1 MKILLLRLSSM
12 GDVLHTLPA
21 VTDLQQ
27 ARPDL
32 HLHWLV
38 EPAFAPIALLHPGV
52 ARVIPFSLRNRKKQW
67 RGLVAALRDLRR
79 TLREEHYEHILDA
92 QGLYKSALL
101 GRLGG
106 APLWGLDAA
115 SAREPGA
122 TRLYHRCFPVSW
134 GQSAISRNRQLFAQA
149 LDYPLPETPPDYGLQ
164 VAAARLRK
172 DTLAQ
177 PWKELVQQPF
187 VLGFHGT
194 SWENKEWQEDYWRA
208 LAAPL
213 RQAGWRLL
221 LPAGSAREAARAQ
234 RIAEQ
239 ADNVVVLP
247 PATLLELAALIVRA
261 DAYVGMDTGL
271 SYLAGALG
279 LAGVTLYG
287 PTARDRF
294 SVAED
299 HQASLQSLEPCAPCG
314 KSRCPLPEAKYG
326 LILCQQALRAEQVWA
341 ALSPLLERR
350 S

>member
-1 MKILLLRLSSM
+1 MKFLLLRLSSM

-32 HLHWLV
+32 RLHWLV
-38 EPAFAPIALLHPGV
+38 EPAFVPIALLHPAV
-52 ARVIPFSLRNRKKQW
+52 ARVIPFSLRNYKKRW
-67 RGLVAALRDLRR
+67 RGLAVALRDLRR
-79 TLREEHYEHILDA
+79 DLRAEGYDQILDA

-106 APLWGLDAA
+106 VPLWGLDAA

-122 TRLYHRCFPVSW
+122 ARLYHRRFPVAW
-134 GQSAISRNRQLFAQA
+134 GQSAINRNRQLFAQA

-164 VAAARLRK
+164 VAAARLRNN
-172 DTLAQ
+172 TLAES
-177 PWKELVQQPF
+177 WGELVQQPF

-194 SWENKEWQEDYWRA
+194 SWENKEWQEDHWRA

-213 RQAGWRLL
+213 RQAGLRLL
-221 LPAGSAREAARAQ
+221 LPAGSAREAARAR
-234 RIAEQ
+234 RIATQ
-239 ADNVVVLP
+239 ADNVLALP
-247 PATLLELAALIVRA
+247 TLTLLELAALIVRA

-299 HQASLQSLEPCAPCG
+299 HQANLQSLEPCAPCG
-314 KSRCPLPEAKYG
+314 KSRCPLPEAKNG
-326 LILCQQALRAEQVWA
+326 LILCQQALRPEQVWT
-341 ALSPLLERR
+341 ALSPLLEH
-350 S
+350 

>member
-21 VTDLQQ
+21 VTDMWQ

-32 HLHWLV
+32 CLHWLV
-38 EPAFAPIALLHPGV
+38 EPAFAPIAQLHPGV
-52 ARVIPFSLRNRKKQW
+52 TRVIPFSLRVHKERW
-67 RGLVAALRDLRR
+67 RGLAAALRDLRR
-79 TLREEHYEHILDA
+79 SLRSERYEHILDA

-106 APLWGLDAA
+106 SPLWGLDAA

-122 TRLYHRCFPVSW
+122 SRLYHRRFRVAW
-134 GQSAISRNRQLFAQA
+134 GPPAISRNRQPFAQA
-149 LDYPLPETPPDYGLQ
+149 LDYPLPETPSDYGLQ

-177 PWKELVQQPF
+177 PWGELVQQPF

-194 SWENKEWQEDYWRA
+194 SWENKEWREDYWRA
-208 LAAPL
+208 LATPL
-213 RQAGWRLL
+213 KQAGLRLL
-221 LPAGSAREAARAQ
+221 LPAGSAREAARAR

-239 ADNVVVLP
+239 ADNVVALP

-287 PTARDRF
+287 PTASGRF
-294 SVAED
+294 SVAESR
-299 HQASLQSLEPCAPCG
+299 QATLQSSEPCSPCG
-314 KSRCPLPEAKYG
+314 KSRCALPEAKNG
-326 LILCQQALRAEQVWA
+326 LIVCQQSLRPEQVWT
-341 ALSPLLERR
+341 ALSPLLEHR

>member
-1 MKILLLRLSSM
+1 MKLLLLRLSSM

-27 ARPDL
+27 PRPDL

-52 ARVIPFSLRNRKKQW
+52 ARVIPFSLRNYKERW
-67 RGLVAALRDLRR
+67 RGLAVALRDLRR
-79 TLREEHYEHILDA
+79 DLRAEGYDQILDA

-122 TRLYHRCFPVSW
+122 ARLYHRRFPVSW

-164 VAAARLRK
+164 VAATRLRK

-194 SWENKEWQEDYWRA
+194 SRENKEWQEDYWRA
-208 LAAPL
+208 LAALL
-213 RQAGWRLL
+213 RQAGLRLL
-221 LPAGSAREAARAQ
+221 LPAGNAREAARAQ

-239 ADNVVVLP
+239 TDNVVALP
-247 PATLLELAALIVRA
+247 PATLLELAAVIVRA

-299 HQASLQSLEPCAPCG
+299 HQASLQSLEPCSPCG
-314 KSRCPLPEAKYG
+314 KSRCPLPEAKNG
-326 LILCQQALRAEQVWA
+326 LILCQQALRPEQVWT

>member
-27 ARPDL
+27 ARQDL
-32 HLHWLV
+32 RLHWLI

-52 ARVIPFSLRNRKKQW
+52 ARVIPFSLRNYKKQW
-67 RGLVAALRDLRR
+67 RGLAVALRDLRR
-79 TLREEHYEHILDA
+79 GLRMEHYDHILDA

-122 TRLYHRCFPVSW
+122 TRLYHRRFRVAW
-134 GQSAISRNRQLFAQA
+134 GQPAISRNRQLFAQA

-164 VAAARLRK
+164 GAAAQLRQ

-177 PWKELVQQPF
+177 PWGELVQRPF

-194 SWENKEWQEDYWRA
+194 SRENKEWQEDYWRA
-208 LAAPL
+208 LAASL
-213 RQAGWRLL
+213 RQAGLRLL
-221 LPAGSAREAARAQ
+221 LPAGNAREAARAR

-239 ADNVVVLP
+239 ADNVVALP
-247 PATLLELAALIVRA
+247 PATLLELAAVIVRA

-314 KSRCPLPEAKYG
+314 KSRCPLPEAKNG
-326 LILCQQALRAEQVWA
+326 RILCQQALRPEQVWT
-341 ALSPLLERR
+341 ALSPLLEHRL
-350 S
+350 

>member
-1 MKILLLRLSSM
+1 MKILLVRLSSM

-21 VTDLQQ
+21 LTDLQQ

-32 HLHWLV
+32 RLHWLI
-38 EPAFAPIALLHPGV
+38 EPAFAPVALLHPGV
-52 ARVIPFSLRNRKKQW
+52 ARVIPFALRSYKKQW
-67 RGLVAALRDLRR
+67 CGLAVALRDLRR
-79 TLREEHYEHILDA
+79 DMRGERYDHILDA

-122 TRLYHRCFPVSW
+122 TRLYQRRFPVPW
-134 GQSAISRNRQLFAQA
+134 GQSAVSRNRQLFAQA

-177 PWKELVQQPF
+177 PWGELVQQPF

-194 SWENKEWQEDYWRA
+194 SRENKEWQEDYWRA
-208 LAAPL
+208 LAARL
-213 RQAGWRLL
+213 RPAGLRLL
-221 LPAGSAREAARAQ
+221 LPAGNAREAARAQ
-234 RIAEQ
+234 RIAMQ
-239 ADNVVVLP
+239 ADNVLALP
-247 PATLLELAALIVRA
+247 TATLLELAAVIVRA

-287 PTARDRF
+287 PTARGRF
-294 SVAED
+294 SVAENR
-299 HQASLQSLEPCAPCG
+299 QASLQSREPCSPCG
-314 KSRCPLPEAKYG
+314 KSRCPLPEAKNG
-326 LILCQQALRAEQVWA
+326 LILCQQALLPEQVWT
-341 ALSPLLERR
+341 ALSPLLEQR

>member
-1 MKILLLRLSSM
+1 MKLLLLRLSSM

-38 EPAFAPIALLHPGV
+38 EPAFAPIALLHPGA
-52 ARVIPFSLRNRKKQW
+52 ARVIPFSLRNYKERW
-67 RGLVAALRDLRR
+67 RGLAVALRDLRR
-79 TLREEHYEHILDA
+79 DLRAEGYDQILDA

-122 TRLYHRCFPVSW
+122 ARLYHRRFPVAW

-164 VAAARLRK
+164 VAATRLRK

-194 SWENKEWQEDYWRA
+194 SRENKEWQEDYWRA
-208 LAAPL
+208 LAALL
-213 RQAGWRLL
+213 RQAGLRLL
-221 LPAGSAREAARAQ
+221 LPAGNAREAARAQ

-239 ADNVVVLP
+239 TDNVVALP
-247 PATLLELAALIVRA
+247 PATLLELAAVIVRA

-314 KSRCPLPEAKYG
+314 KSRCPLPEAKNG
-326 LILCQQALRAEQVWA
+326 LILCQQALRPEQVWT
-341 ALSPLLERR
+341 ALSPLLEQR

>member
-1 MKILLLRLSSM
+1 MKILLVRLSSM

-21 VTDLQQ
+21 VTDLQRT
-27 ARPDL
+27 RPDL
-32 HLHWLV
+32 RLHWLI

-52 ARVIPFSLRNRKKQW
+52 ARVIPFALRNHKKQW
-67 RGLVAALRDLRR
+67 RGLAVALRDLRR
-79 TLREEHYEHILDA
+79 DMRGERYDHILDA

-149 LDYPLPETPPDYGLQ
+149 FDYPLPETPPDYGLQ
-164 VAAARLRK
+164 VAAAHLRK
-172 DTLAQ
+172 DTLVQ
-177 PWKELVQQPF
+177 PWGELVQQPF

-213 RQAGWRLL
+213 RQAGLRLL
-221 LPAGSAREAARAQ
+221 LPAGNAREAARAQ
-234 RIAEQ
+234 RIATQ
-239 ADNVVVLP
+239 ADNVLALP
-247 PATLLELAALIVRA
+247 ILTLLELAALIVRA

-271 SYLAGALG
+271 SYLARALG

-287 PTARDRF
+287 PTAKGRF
-294 SVAED
+294 SVAENR
-299 HQASLQSLEPCAPCG
+299 QASLQSPEPCSPCG
-314 KSRCPLPEAKYG
+314 KSRCSLPEAKNG
-326 LILCQQALRAEQVWA
+326 LILCQQALRPEQVWT
-341 ALSPLLERR
+341 ALSPLLEQR

>member
-1 MKILLLRLSSM
+1 MKILMVRLSSM

-21 VTDLQQ
+21 LTDLQ
-27 ARPDL
+27 RTRLDL
-32 HLHWLV
+32 RLHWLI
-38 EPAFAPIALLHPGV
+38 EPAFAPIAQLHPGV
-52 ARVIPFSLRNRKKQW
+52 TRVIPFSLRNYKKQW
-67 RGLVAALRDLRR
+67 RELASAVRDLRR
-79 TLREEHYEHILDA
+79 ALRVEHYDHILDA

-122 TRLYHRCFPVSW
+122 TRLYHRRFPVSW

-164 VAAARLRK
+164 GAAAHLRK

-177 PWKELVQQPF
+177 PWGELVQQPF

-208 LAAPL
+208 LAVPL
-213 RQAGWRLL
+213 RQAGLRLL

-234 RIAEQ
+234 RIATQ
-239 ADNVVVLP
+239 ADNVLALP
-247 PATLLELAALIVRA
+247 TLTLLELAALIVRA

-287 PTARDRF
+287 PTASGRF
-294 SVAED
+294 SVAE
-299 HQASLQSLEPCAPCG
+299 HRQATLQSPEPCAPCG
-314 KSRCPLPEAKYG
+314 KSRCPLPEAKNG
-326 LILCQQALRAEQVWA
+326 LILCQQALRPEQVWT
-341 ALSPLLERR
+341 ALSPLLEH
-350 S
+350 

>member
-52 ARVIPFSLRNRKKQW
+52 ARVVPFSLRNYKKQW
-67 RGLVAALRDLRR
+67 YGLAVALRDLRR
-79 TLREEHYEHILDA
+79 DLRAEGYDQILDA

-134 GQSAISRNRQLFAQA
+134 GQSAISRNRQLVAQA

-164 VAAARLRK
+164 VSAARLRK

-194 SWENKEWQEDYWRA
+194 SRENKEWQEDYWRA

-213 RQAGWRLL
+213 RQAGLRLL
-221 LPAGSAREAARAQ
+221 LPAGNAREAARAQ

-239 ADNVVVLP
+239 ADNVVALP

-287 PTARDRF
+287 PTARGRF

-314 KSRCPLPEAKYG
+314 KSRCPLPEAKNG
-326 LILCQQALRAEQVWA
+326 LILCQQALRPEQVWT
-341 ALSPLLERR
+341 ALSPLLEHR

>member
-1 MKILLLRLSSM
+1 MKILLVRLSSM

-21 VTDLQQ
+21 LTDLQR

-32 HLHWLV
+32 RLHWLV

-52 ARVIPFSLRNRKKQW
+52 ARVVPFSLRNHKKQW
-67 RGLVAALRDLRR
+67 RGLVGALRDLRR
-79 TLREEHYEHILDA
+79 DLRAEGYDQILDT

-122 TRLYHRCFPVSW
+122 TRLYHRRFLVAW
-134 GQSAISRNRQLFAQA
+134 GQPAISRNRQLFAQA

-194 SWENKEWQEDYWRA
+194 SRENKEWQEDYWRA

-213 RQAGWRLL
+213 RQAGLRLL
-221 LPAGSAREAARAQ
+221 LPAGNAREAARAQ
-234 RIAEQ
+234 RIATQ
-239 ADNVVVLP
+239 ADNVLALP
-247 PATLLELAALIVRA
+247 TLTLLELAALIVRA

-287 PTARDRF
+287 PTASEQVPMTENRQ
-294 SVAED
+294 V
-299 HQASLQSLEPCAPCG
+299 SLQSPEPCSPCG
-314 KSRCPLPEAKYG
+314 KCRCPLPEAKNG
-326 LILCQQALRAEQVWA
+326 LILCQQALRPEQVWT
-341 ALSPLLERR
+341 ALSPLLEHR

>member
-1 MKILLLRLSSM
+1 MKILLVRLSSM

-21 VTDLQQ
+21 LTDLQR

-32 HLHWLV
+32 RLHWLI
-38 EPAFAPIALLHPGV
+38 EPAFAPIVLLHSGV
-52 ARVIPFSLRNRKKQW
+52 ARVIPFALRKHKKQW
-67 RGLVAALRDLRR
+67 RGLLGALRDLRR
-79 TLREEHYEHILDA
+79 DLRAEGYDQILDT

-122 TRLYHRCFPVSW
+122 ARLYHRRFPVAW
-134 GQSAISRNRQLFAQA
+134 GQPAINRNRQLFAQA

-164 VAAARLRK
+164 GAAACLRK
-172 DTLAQ
+172 DTLAR
-177 PWKELVQQPF
+177 PWGELVQQPF

-213 RQAGWRLL
+213 KQAGLRLL

-234 RIAEQ
+234 RIATQ
-239 ADNVVVLP
+239 ADNVLALP
-247 PATLLELAALIVRA
+247 TLTLLELAALIVRA

-287 PTARDRF
+287 PTASGRF
-294 SVAED
+294 SVAENR
-299 HQASLQSLEPCAPCG
+299 QTTLQSPAPCSPCG
-314 KSRCPLPEAKYG
+314 KSRCPLPEAKNG
-326 LILCQQALRAEQVWA
+326 LILCQQALRPEQVWT
-341 ALSPLLERR
+341 ALSPLLEH
-350 S
+350 

>member
-1 MKILLLRLSSM
+1 MKLLLLRLSSM

-27 ARPDL
+27 AQPDL

-38 EPAFAPIALLHPGV
+38 EPAFAPIALLHPGA
-52 ARVIPFSLRNRKKQW
+52 ARVIPFSLRNYKERW
-67 RGLVAALRDLRR
+67 RGLAVALRDLRR
-79 TLREEHYEHILDA
+79 DLRAEGYDQILDA

-122 TRLYHRCFPVSW
+122 ARLYHRRFPVAW

-164 VAAARLRK
+164 VAATRLRK

-194 SWENKEWQEDYWRA
+194 SRENKEWQEDYWRA

-213 RQAGWRLL
+213 RQAGLRLL
-221 LPAGSAREAARAQ
+221 LPAGNAREAARAQ

-239 ADNVVVLP
+239 ADNVVALP

-314 KSRCPLPEAKYG
+314 KSRCPLPEAKNG
-326 LILCQQALRAEQVWA
+326 LILCQQALRPEQVWT
-341 ALSPLLERR
+341 ALSPLLEHRL
-350 S
+350 

>member
-1 MKILLLRLSSM
+1 MKLLLLRLSSM

-27 ARPDL
+27 AQPDL

-38 EPAFAPIALLHPGV
+38 EPAFAPIALLHPGA
-52 ARVIPFSLRNRKKQW
+52 ARVIPFSLRNYKERW
-67 RGLVAALRDLRR
+67 RGLAVALRDLRR
-79 TLREEHYEHILDA
+79 DLRAEGYDQILDA

-122 TRLYHRCFPVSW
+122 ARLYHRRFPVAW

-164 VAAARLRK
+164 VAATRLRK

-194 SWENKEWQEDYWRA
+194 SRENKEWQEDYWRA

-213 RQAGWRLL
+213 RQAGLRLL
-221 LPAGSAREAARAQ
+221 LPAGNAREAARAQ

-239 ADNVVVLP
+239 ADNVVALP
-247 PATLLELAALIVRA
+247 AATLLELAALIVRA

-314 KSRCPLPEAKYG
+314 KSRCPLPEAKNG
-326 LILCQQALRAEQVWA
+326 LILCQQALRPEQVWT
-341 ALSPLLERR
+341 ALSPLLEHRL
-350 S
+350 

>member
-21 VTDLQQ
+21 LTDLQRT
-27 ARPDL
+27 RPDL
-32 HLHWLV
+32 LLHWLI

-52 ARVIPFSLRNRKKQW
+52 ARVIPFSLRNYKKQW
-67 RGLVAALRDLRR
+67 RGLAAVLRDLRR
-79 TLREEHYEHILDA
+79 ALRVEHYDHILDA

-122 TRLYHRCFPVSW
+122 SRIYHRRFPVSW

-172 DTLAQ
+172 DTLVQ
-177 PWKELVQQPF
+177 PWGELVQRPF

-194 SWENKEWQEDYWRA
+194 SRENKEWQEDHWRA
-208 LAAPL
+208 LAARL
-213 RQAGWRLL
+213 RQEGLRLL
-221 LPAGSAREAARAQ
+221 LPAGNAREAVRAR

-239 ADNVVVLP
+239 ADNVVTLP
-247 PATLLELAALIVRA
+247 AATLLEIAALIVRA

-279 LAGVTLYG
+279 LAGVTMYG
-287 PTARDRF
+287 PTASGRF
-294 SVAED
+294 SVMD
-299 HQASLQSLEPCAPCG
+299 SRQVSLQSREPCSPCG
-314 KSRCPLPEAKYG
+314 KSRCPLPEAKNG
-326 LILCQQALRAEQVWA
+326 LILCQQALRPEQVWT
-341 ALSPLLERR
+341 ALSPLLEHR

>member
-1 MKILLLRLSSM
+1 MKLLLLRLSSM

-52 ARVIPFSLRNRKKQW
+52 ARVIPFSLRNYKERW
-67 RGLVAALRDLRR
+67 HGLAVALRDLRR
-79 TLREEHYEHILDA
+79 DLRAERYDQILDA

-134 GQSAISRNRQLFAQA
+134 RQSAISRNRQLVAQA
-149 LDYPLPETPPDYGLQ
+149 LDYPLPQTPPDYGLQ

-194 SWENKEWQEDYWRA
+194 SRENKEWQEDYWRA

-213 RQAGWRLL
+213 RQAGLRLL
-221 LPAGSAREAARAQ
+221 LPAGNAREAARAQ
-234 RIAEQ
+234 RIADQ
-239 ADNVVVLP
+239 ADNVVALP

-287 PTARDRF
+287 PTARGRF

-299 HQASLQSLEPCAPCG
+299 HQASLQSPEPCAPCG
-314 KSRCPLPEAKYG
+314 KSRCPLPEAKNG
-326 LILCQQALRAEQVWA
+326 LILCQQALRPEQVWT
-341 ALSPLLERR
+341 ALSPLLEHRL
-350 S
+350 

>member
-1 MKILLLRLSSM
+1 MKILLVRLSSM

-21 VTDLQQ
+21 LTDLQQ

-32 HLHWLV
+32 RLHWLV

-52 ARVIPFSLRNRKKQW
+52 ARVVPFSLRNYKKQW
-67 RGLVAALRDLRR
+67 HGLAVALRDLRR
-79 TLREEHYEHILDA
+79 DLRAEGYDQILDA

-122 TRLYHRCFPVSW
+122 TRLYHRRFPVAW
-134 GQSAISRNRQLFAQA
+134 GQSAISRNRQLFARA

-164 VAAARLRK
+164 RAAARLRRG
-172 DTLAQ
+172 TLVPLWGASA
-177 PWKELVQQPF
+177 QQPF

-194 SWENKEWQEDYWRA
+194 SRENKEWQEDYWRA
-208 LAAPL
+208 LAASL
-213 RQAGWRLL
+213 RQAGLRLL
-221 LPAGSAREAARAQ
+221 LPAGNAREAARAR

-239 ADNVVVLP
+239 ADNVVALP

-314 KSRCPLPEAKYG
+314 KSRCPLSEAKNG
-326 LILCQQALRAEQVWA
+326 LILCQQALRPEQVWT
-341 ALSPLLERR
+341 ALSPLLEHRL
-350 S
+350 

>member
-1 MKILLLRLSSM
+1 M

-21 VTDLQQ
+21 VTDLQRT
-27 ARPDL
+27 RPDL
-32 HLHWLV
+32 RLHWLI

-52 ARVIPFSLRNRKKQW
+52 ARVIPFSLRNYKKRW
-67 RGLVAALRDLRR
+67 RGLAVALRDLRR
-79 TLREEHYEHILDA
+79 GLRMEHYDHILDA

-122 TRLYHRCFPVSW
+122 TRLYHRRFPVAW

-164 VAAARLRK
+164 GAAARLRR
-172 DTLAQ
+172 DTLVPLWDTSA
-177 PWKELVQQPF
+177 QQPF

-194 SWENKEWQEDYWRA
+194 SWKNKEWQEDYWRA

-213 RQAGWRLL
+213 RQAGLRLL
-221 LPAGSAREAARAQ
+221 LPAGNAREAARAQ
-234 RIAEQ
+234 RIATQ
-239 ADNVVVLP
+239 ADNVLALP
-247 PATLLELAALIVRA
+247 TLTLLELAALIVRA

-314 KSRCPLPEAKYG
+314 KSRCPLPEAKNG
-326 LILCQQALRAEQVWA
+326 LILCQQALRPEQVWT
-341 ALSPLLERR
+341 ALSPLLEHRL
-350 S
+350 